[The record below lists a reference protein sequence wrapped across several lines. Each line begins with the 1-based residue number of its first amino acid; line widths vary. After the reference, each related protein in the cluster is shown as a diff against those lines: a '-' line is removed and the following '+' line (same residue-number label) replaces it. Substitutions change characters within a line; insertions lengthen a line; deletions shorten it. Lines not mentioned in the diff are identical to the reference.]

1 MLVPVNI
8 RSILCDM
15 QTGMLFTIMSVN
27 NLKFVSVGG
36 LLSFV
41 FGFLLN
47 NGYSMNRVK
56 SLSRSGNA
64 RKDQGI
70 SSVPSTNKDALS
82 LSCLPVSVDSEDVCD
97 QRQEVKV
104 ADIGR
109 RVVEKENFSYNST
122 AEFSKQP
129 SAVSSSYPL
138 NGREE
143 KGVASGSMDR
153 ERHEMKISY
162 GDSTIE
168 KTYSYS
174 QNSVE
179 TEEKVQ
185 KVSPPRRKV
194 SREEKSEKL
203 GNWLRKDRNG
213 PDFSATSTRQQN
225 TSIYSTNNVGPQRY
239 DPELL
244 PDGNIN
250 EILEVGYLCSPV
262 FMAIFLLY

>member
-1 MLVPVNI
+1 M
-8 RSILCDM
+8 
-15 QTGMLFTIMSVN
+15 
-27 NLKFVSVGG
+27 
-36 LLSFV
+36 
-41 FGFLLN
+41 
-47 NGYSMNRVK
+47 
-56 SLSRSGNA
+56 
-64 RKDQGI
+64 
-70 SSVPSTNKDALS
+70 TNKDALS
-82 LSCLPVSVDSEDVCD
+82 LSCLPFSVDSEDVCD
-97 QRQEVKV
+97 QWQDVKV

-122 AEFSKQP
+122 AEFSKQ
-129 SAVSSSYPL
+129 SSSVSSSYPI

-143 KGVASGSMDR
+143 KGVTSGSMDR
-153 ERHEMKISY
+153 ERYEMKNY
-162 GDSTIE
+162 GDCTIE
-168 KTYSYS
+168 KTYSSFS

-213 PDFSATSTRQQN
+213 PDFSTTSTRQQN
-225 TSIYSTNNVGPQRY
+225 TSIYSTNNVGPQQY
-239 DPELL
+239 ESEPL

-262 FMAIFLLY
+262 LPRRSFYYIRGFFLSS